1 MSSIQILFV
10 CVCAVYFLFP
20 LYLLIDTEISRYKK
34 KQAINKSYFNGDIK
48 MIQRAHL
55 FNHAISMV
63 EQQGGPDSLS
73 SDYFKA
79 FINCYEKGWGSR

>member
-1 MSSIQILFV
+1 
-10 CVCAVYFLFP
+10 
-20 LYLLIDTEISRYKK
+20 
-34 KQAINKSYFNGDIK
+34 